1 MKRTWLVCAGACM
14 LAGPAWAVDLS
25 DWSVAPYE
33 TTIGDD
39 LLFKLRGQADGS
51 AYVSDQPAFPG
62 LDDGGVTGAAQVAAS
77 LERDYDSGLVL
88 ALKSTFEVY
97 HDRLSGD
104 NYGSDFVQKVYGL
117 VQTGL
122 GRVEIGNT
130 DGAIYT
136 MAVTGP
142 TVEGFTSIDNPNVT
156 FFRDPATGRAFAEQF
171 ALNSAVETSLNY
183 AKISYYT
190 PRLFGVQ
197 LGASFTPSEGKDVVP
212 FVNKGPHVD
221 DRQTNIWEVAASY
234 SDYFGPLQVQLSGGW
249 STGHDDLKTA
259 GHAGL
264 TDWSLGAELDYAL
277 NDDWK
282 LAIGG
287 AYRSANA
294 YRFDINSV
302 FDSGE
307 TNSAHLSA
315 TLTHGSWILGGEL
328 GDGNAQGR
336 LGATTLGLHA
346 ASATIGYV
354 LNSNLQLNLGWEQFA
369 YHRDAGAFYDGRD
382 RIKMNAGFLNFEFKV

>member
-1 MKRTWLVCAGACM
+1 M
-14 LAGPAWAVDLS
+14 LAGPAGAVDLS

-39 LLFKLRGQADGS
+39 LIFKLHGQADGS
-51 AYVSDQPAFPG
+51 AYVSDQPAAPG
-62 LDDGGVTGAAQVAAS
+62 LDDGGATGAAQVAAS

-104 NYGSDFVQKVYGL
+104 NYGSDFVQKVYGQM
-117 VQTGL
+117 QTGL

-130 DGAIYT
+130 DGAIYA

-156 FFRDPATGRAFAEQF
+156 FFRDPSGHAFAEQF

-212 FVNKGPHVD
+212 FANTGPRVD
-221 DRQTNIWEVAASY
+221 DRQTNIWELAAGY
-234 SDYFGPLQVQLSGGW
+234 SNYFGPLQVQVSGGW

-264 TDWSLGAELDYAL
+264 TDWSLGTELDYAL

-282 LAIGG
+282 LAVGG

-294 YRFDINSV
+294 YRFDVNSV

-307 TNSAHLSA
+307 TDSAHLSA
-315 TLTHGSWILGGEL
+315 TLTHGSWILGAEL
-328 GDGNAQGR
+328 GDGTAEGR
-336 LGATTLGLHA
+336 LGAATLGLHA

-354 LNSNLQLNLGWEQFA
+354 LNSNLQLNVGWEQFA
-369 YHRDAGAFYDGRD
+369 YHRDAGTFYNGRD